1 MPEMMVWPVSVSLW
15 TLNDGS
21 SAAILARDC
30 PSLSWSALVAGSMAI
45 SMTGCGIC
53 RVSSTTGSRS
63 SDRVSPVVVFLSPT
77 RATMSPA

>member
-15 TLNDGS
+15 TLKRRVFRGD
-21 SAAILARDC
+21 LPRDC

-45 SMTGCGIC
+45 SMTGCGMC

-63 SDRVSPVVVFLSPT
+63 SARVSPVVVFLSPT
-77 RATMSPA
+77 AATMSPA